1 MLRRKVSYL
10 SSAEVST
17 LIFSHASFFFS
28 ISLCSC
34 ADFSRFKS
42 EPPCFEAQVSTR
54 QDIKALGITV
64 AKSSLSSPSCML
76 VHRQGQSMIE
86 G

>member
-1 MLRRKVSYL
+1 MLKRKVSYL

-17 LIFSHASFFFS
+17 LIFSRAAFFFS

-64 AKSSLSSPSCML
+64 AKSSLSSPSCMF